1 MNALFEF
8 SYTPYILPLILA
20 GVLIAVVMAA
30 TWRFRATQLGRAFL
44 RLLLSLQIWTLG
56 FAVELAAVHLA
67 GKLFWANIQF
77 VGILLLPMSWLE
89 ITLLST
95 GRSRNIKRYMTLLSM
110 LVVLMLVVIWTND
123 FHRFFR
129 NNPHIDC
136 AENSFCFLVNDYG
149 TLFYFYAAISYALF
163 LTSLVVMAESLTM
176 TKPIYRQQSLLLL
189 ASLILPLTTDL
200 LYTLGLSPIPHFNFT
215 AMTFSVGTILMGV
228 ALFRFR
234 LVSIRPLAYD
244 MIIENLRDGILILD
258 KDNII
263 VDINPAAQTLLGVSG
278 SQAIGESVLIL
289 YKKMPELVEQFWN
302 ISSIKSVVQ
311 VGGEGDERRFDVTIS
326 PINDRSGNPSG
337 RAVTIHDMTEQ
348 FKLYQKVERLAQT
361 DPLTGLF
368 NRRYFFECSEQE
380 VALSLRDKK
389 SLSLLMLDL
398 DNFKRVNDTHGHTTG
413 DYVLAEVASVLK
425 SNLRRNDMA
434 GRYGGEEFIILLPEI
449 DSAAAR
455 EVAERLRETIATQPM
470 QTGEDKVWVT
480 ISVGIATLRH
490 KDGEAL
496 TSLIHAADTA
506 LYRAKAL
513 GKNRVEG

>member
-1 MNALFEF
+1 
-8 SYTPYILPLILA
+8 
-20 GVLIAVVMAA
+20 
-30 TWRFRATQLGRAFL
+30 
-44 RLLLSLQIWTLG
+44 
-56 FAVELAAVHLA
+56 
-67 GKLFWANIQF
+67 
-77 VGILLLPMSWLE
+77 
-89 ITLLST
+89 
-95 GRSRNIKRYMTLLSM
+95 
-110 LVVLMLVVIWTND
+110 
-123 FHRFFR
+123 
-129 NNPHIDC
+129 
-136 AENSFCFLVNDYG
+136 
-149 TLFYFYAAISYALF
+149 
-163 LTSLVVMAESLTM
+163 
-176 TKPIYRQQSLLLL
+176 
-189 ASLILPLTTDL
+189 
-200 LYTLGLSPIPHFNFT
+200 
-215 AMTFSVGTILMGV
+215 
-228 ALFRFR
+228 
-234 LVSIRPLAYD
+234 
-244 MIIENLRDGILILD
+244 
-258 KDNII
+258 
-263 VDINPAAQTLLGVSG
+263 
-278 SQAIGESVLIL
+278 
-289 YKKMPELVEQFWN
+289 
-302 ISSIKSVVQ
+302 
-311 VGGEGDERRFDVTIS
+311 
-326 PINDRSGNPSG
+326 
-337 RAVTIHDMTEQ
+337 MTEQ

-398 DNFKRVNDTHGHTTG
+398 DNFKRVNDTHGHSTG